1 MVGFWIFIIVLTI
14 CATFVIC
21 VFLNNADANFKL
33 WDTKFRWREI
43 DQRLKRIEEALA
55 KMGDSHEDTD

>member
-21 VFLNNADANFKL
+21 VFLANANENFQL

-43 DQRLKRIEEALA
+43 DQRLKRIEEALS
-55 KMGDSHEDTD
+55 KMGE